1 MLAQSL
7 PVEYWG
13 NITKAFCS
21 LGFPLGKVFQLRK
34 SGRASGIALV
44 S

>member
-34 SGRASGIALV
+34 SGHASGIALV